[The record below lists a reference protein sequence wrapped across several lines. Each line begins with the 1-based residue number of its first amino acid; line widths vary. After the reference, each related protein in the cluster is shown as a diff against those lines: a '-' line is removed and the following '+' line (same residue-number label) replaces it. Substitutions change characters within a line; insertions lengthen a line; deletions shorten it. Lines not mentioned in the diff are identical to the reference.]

1 MATLADRV
9 KKELSCPFVH
19 EDGRVDPQDH
29 SVLGAFRHRRSLHGS
44 PVMADGEVLAR
55 KRRQQRRRP

>member
-29 SVLGAFRHRRSLHGS
+29 SVLGTFRHRSLHGS